1 MRYGVLGPLAVWT
14 DAGEPVKVAERKV
27 RALLADLLLH
37 EGRTVSAGRLA
48 EDLWPPGSR
57 PANPAA
63 TLQTRVWQLRRALAA
78 AEPGGRDLVVREH
91 GGYRLAAP
99 PESVDAGRFAAL
111 LARARTTEDPRTRA
125 AGLREALALWRGGA
139 YEDVADQDFAR
150 AEAARLEETRLTA
163 VEELAHARLAL
174 GEHGPLAAELADLV
188 DRHPLRERLR
198 AAHMTALYRA
208 GRQSEALAAYGDLR
222 RHLARELG
230 LEPGP
235 EVAALQ
241 RAILAQDPA
250 LLTGPRGRG
259 ERTARHGTAAADTRT
274 AGTDTQ
280 PPGTADAGKASPDA
294 AAGAAAPAPGTANT
308 APGSLPLPDPGPPP
322 SNLPAP
328 VTELIGRS
336 RELTDVRK
344 LLHTERLVTLTG
356 PGGVGKTR
364 LALEA
369 AAQALTDAPA
379 GLPGDFPDGVW
390 LAELAGRRC
399 HDDPADVIAQ
409 ALGVHDTEGRPT
421 HDVLA
426 DAVRAKRLLLVLD
439 NCEHLVEAVAP
450 LAARLLRA
458 APGLRI
464 LATSQEQLAIA
475 GETLYAVPPLDL
487 PHPGTPPAHTTAA
500 GTPTPSAAPAAEC
513 LHESSAV
520 RLFLARAAAAAP
532 GFRLDPGNAAAVAAI
547 CRRLDGIPLALE
559 LAATRVRA
567 LGVHHLAER
576 LDDRFRVLAAAGTRR
591 DAPERQRTLRA
602 TIAWSW
608 ELLTPAEQAVLRR
621 LSVFAAGTTLP
632 AAEAVCAGTDID
644 PADVADLLARLVDR
658 SLVVTTPA
666 PEGPRYGLL
675 ESVAAYA
682 LEELTAAGEHPRA
695 LRHHATHYTDLA
707 ERAAPHLHTR
717 TQARWLTVL
726 DAEAA
731 NLRRALD
738 TATTTG
744 ATALALRLANALAW
758 YWFLRGRHREGTR
771 ALTRAL
777 EAARTTAADGGTT
790 GNAPGG
796 GDTQGGGAARA
807 AAPLATAAAWHAGFA
822 LHDATAR
829 PPRSGGTRITGEHAP
844 GETHDGG
851 APAPQPATTGD
862 HTAPLPTRPGA
873 TGGSLPQWAHEP
885 PGTGSPYA
893 PPTATGTGLAARP
906 GGPLTP
912 DPDVPAPTAPAS
924 PAGDAD
930 TRAVWFLAF
939 AEANYGTIPRAA
951 VLADRALGESRTR
964 GDRWGEAAALVVQA
978 TVALFRGELTALARH
993 SATAARIFDA
1003 LGEDW
1008 GRLEAGEAM
1017 AEHAEITG
1025 DYARAA
1031 RLHRDDARRAEEL
1044 GLWAQQS
1051 YRLTGLARITM
1062 LTGDLAG
1069 SRRLHERA
1077 MALAVAHFDPVG
1089 EEFAEIGLGM
1099 VARRA
1104 GRPEAAE
1111 GHLRPWLTWW
1121 RGLDCSAAPRAV
1133 ALIAAELG
1141 FIAEERGDAEEAR
1154 ALQREGLAAA
1164 LESEDPRAAAL
1175 ALEGLAGVE
1184 TLTGNHLPAAR
1195 LLGTAAALRTAAG
1208 APLPTAERGDVDR
1221 ITARATTALG
1231 RKAFAEAHEEGQ
1243 KMPLTAHPA
1252 THQPPPTTGP

>member
-14 DAGEPVKVAERKV
+14 DAGEPVKVAERKT

-37 EGRTVSAGRLA
+37 EGRTVSAGRLV
-48 EDLWPPGSR
+48 EDLWPPGAR

-78 AEPGGRDLVVREH
+78 AEPGARDLVVRAH
-91 GGYRLAAP
+91 GGYRLAAA
-99 PESVDAGRFAAL
+99 PESVDAGRFTAL
-111 LARARTTEDPRTRA
+111 LTRARTADDPHVRA
-125 AGLREALALWRGGA
+125 ARLRDALALWRGGA

-150 AEAARLEETRLTA
+150 AAVARLEETRLTA
-163 VEELAHARLAL
+163 VEDLAHARLAL
-174 GEHGPLAAELADLV
+174 GEHGPLAAELGALA

-198 AAHMTALYRA
+198 TAHMTALYRA
-208 GRQSEALAAYGDLR
+208 GRQSEALAAYDDLR

-230 LEPGP
+230 LAPGP
-235 EVAALQ
+235 ETAALQ

-250 LLTGPRGRG
+250 L
-259 ERTARHGTAAADTRT
+259 RTA
-274 AGTDTQ
+274 AGRSE
-280 PPGTADAGKASPDA
+280 PPAGP
-294 AAGAAAPAPGTANT
+294 GRPAAPVPAMSPAGPA
-308 APGSLPLPDPGPPP
+308 PPP
-322 SNLPAP
+322 ANLPAP
-328 VTELIGRS
+328 VTDLVGRD

-344 LLHTERLVTLTG
+344 LLRTERLVTLTG

-399 HDDPADVIAQ
+399 YDDPADVIAET
-409 ALGVHDTEGRPT
+409 LGVHDTEGRPT

-439 NCEHLVEAVAP
+439 NCEHLVESVAP

-475 GETLYAVPPLDL
+475 GETLYAVPPLAL
-487 PHPGTPPAHTTAA
+487 PPPGHDAATTGTTAA
-500 GTPTPSAAPAAEC
+500 GTPAARTAAPSAEC

-532 GFRLDPGNAAAVAAI
+532 GFQLEPGNAAAVAAI

-567 LGVHHLAER
+567 LGVHRIAER
-576 LDDRFRVLAAAGTRR
+576 LDDRFRVLAAGGARR

-602 TIAWSW
+602 TIEWSW
-608 ELLTPAEQAVLRR
+608 ELLTPQEQAVLRR
-621 LSVFAAGTTLP
+621 LSVFATGTTLP

-658 SLVVTTPA
+658 SLVVTTPG
-666 PEGPRYGLL
+666 PEGRRYGLL
-675 ESVAAYA
+675 ESVAAYGLA
-682 LEELTAAGEHPRA
+682 ELTAAGEHPRA
-695 LRHHATHYTDLA
+695 LRHHASHHADLA
-707 ERAAPHLHTR
+707 ERAAPHLFTR
-717 TQARWLTVL
+717 TQARWLSLL

-744 ATALALRLANALAW
+744 DATLALRLANALAW
-758 YWFLRGRHREGTR
+758 YWFLRGRHRESTR
-771 ALTRAL
+771 ALSRAL
-777 EAARTTAADGGTT
+777 ETGTAAT
-790 GNAPGG
+790 AA
-796 GDTQGGGAARA
+796 GADAAHVAALRA
-807 AAPLATAAAWHAGFA
+807 SVAAWHAGFA
-822 LHDATAR
+822 LLDSAVRAPAR
-829 PPRSGGTRITGEHAP
+829 AGEARTYGTYETDETKETEEKNKTGETGDGGTPH
-844 GETHDGG
+844 
-851 APAPQPATTGD
+851 
-862 HTAPLPTRPGA
+862 
-873 TGGSLPQWAHEP
+873 
-885 PGTGSPYA
+885 
-893 PPTATGTGLAARP
+893 
-906 GGPLTP
+906 
-912 DPDVPAPTAPAS
+912 APTAGPAF
-924 PAGDAD
+924 PGDAAD
-930 TRAVWFLAF
+930 PRAVWFLAH
-939 AEANYGTIPRAA
+939 AEASFGSIPRAA
-951 VLADRALGESRTR
+951 ALADRALGEFRAR
-964 GDRWGEAAALVVQA
+964 GDRWGEAAALVVRS
-978 TVALFRGELTALARH
+978 TVALFRGDLAALARH
-993 SATAARIFDA
+993 SATAARIFDE

-1008 GRLEAGEAM
+1008 GRLEASEAM
-1017 AEHAEITG
+1017 AGHAEITG

-1051 YRLTGLARITM
+1051 YRLAGLGRVTM
-1062 LTGDLAG
+1062 LTGDLDE

-1077 MALAVAHFDPVG
+1077 MALATAHFDPAG

-1104 GRPEAAE
+1104 GRPETAE
-1111 GHLRPWLTWW
+1111 GHLRPWLEWW
-1121 RGLDCSAAPRAV
+1121 RGLDCSAAPRGV

-1141 FIAEERGDAEEAR
+1141 FLAEQRGDADEAR
-1154 ALQREGLAAA
+1154 AMQREGLAAA
-1164 LESEDPRAAAL
+1164 LASEDPRAAAL

-1184 TLTGNHLPAAR
+1184 TLTGNHAPAAR
-1195 LLGTAAALRTAAG
+1195 LLGTAAALRAAAG
-1208 APLPTAERGDVDR
+1208 APLPAAERGDVDR

-1231 RKAFAEAHEEGQ
+1231 AAGFAAAHEQGRG
-1243 KMPLTAHPA
+1243 MALTDHPAAHPEPHRA
-1252 THQPPPTTGP
+1252 TATA

>member
-37 EGRTVSAGRLA
+37 EGRTVSAGRLV
-48 EDLWPPGSR
+48 EDLWPTGSR

-63 TLQTRVWQLRRALAA
+63 TLQTRVWQLRRTLAA
-78 AEPGGRDLVVREH
+78 AEPGARDLVVREH
-91 GGYRLAAP
+91 RGYRLAVA

-111 LARARTTEDPRTRA
+111 LARARTTDDPQTRA

-163 VEELAHARLAL
+163 VEELAHARLTL
-174 GEHGPLAAELADLV
+174 GEHGPLAADLADLV
-188 DRHPLRERLR
+188 GRHPLRERLR

-208 GRQSEALAAYGDLR
+208 GRQSDALASYGDLR

-235 EVAALQ
+235 EVASLQ

-250 LLTGPRGRG
+250 LLAGPRGRG
-259 ERTARHGTAAADTRT
+259 QRTAGSGTAADAAT
-274 AGTDTQ
+274 AGAGSAGAGPAGTGTTGTSKTG
-280 PPGTADAGKASPDA
+280 PGAT
-294 AAGAAAPAPGTANT
+294 AGAAAPAPGATST
-308 APGSLPLPDPGPPP
+308 APGTPPEPAPQP

-328 VTELIGRS
+328 VTELIGRD

-344 LLHTERLVTLTG
+344 LLHTERLVTLAG

-399 HDDPADVIAQ
+399 YDDPADVIAQ

-439 NCEHLVEAVAP
+439 NCEHLVESVAP

-487 PHPGTPPAHTTAA
+487 PHLATPPAGTTAA
-500 GTPTPSAAPAAEC
+500 GTPLARAAAPSAAC

-532 GFRLDPGNAAAVAAI
+532 GFQLEPGNAAAVAAV

-567 LGVHHLAER
+567 LGVHRLAER

-608 ELLTPAEQAVLRR
+608 ELLTPDEQAVLRR
-621 LSVFAAGTTLP
+621 LSVFATGTTLP
-632 AAEAVCAGTDID
+632 AAEAVCAGTDLD

-658 SLVVTTPA
+658 SLVVTAPG

-675 ESVAAYA
+675 ESVAAYG

-695 LRHHATHYTDLA
+695 LRDHATHYAGLA
-707 ERAAPHLHTR
+707 ERAAPHLSTR
-717 TQARWLTVL
+717 AQTRWLTVL

-744 ATALALRLANALAW
+744 DAALALRLANSLAW

-777 EAARTTAADGGTT
+777 ETGTAARPPDGQAADVTVL
-790 GNAPGG
+790 
-796 GDTQGGGAARA
+796 RV
-807 AAPLATAAAWHAGFA
+807 TAAAWHAGFA
-822 LHDATAR
+822 L
-829 PPRSGGTRITGEHAP
+829 
-844 GETHDGG
+844 
-851 APAPQPATTGD
+851 
-862 HTAPLPTRPGA
+862 L
-873 TGGSLPQWAHEP
+873 GSAIRTP
-885 PGTGSPYA
+885 
-893 PPTATGTGLAARP
+893 ARP
-906 GGPLTP
+906 GEPGGAGTDGTYETP
-912 DPDVPAPTAPAS
+912 PENETHEDGAPHS
-924 PAGDAD
+924 PSDEPEFPGSDAD
-930 TRAVWFLAF
+930 TRAVWFLAQ
-939 AEANYGTIPRAA
+939 AEANFGSIPRAGA
-951 VLADRALGESRTR
+951 LADRVLAEFRTR

-978 TVALFRGELTALARH
+978 TVALFRGELAALARN
-993 SATAARIFDA
+993 SATAAGIFDD

-1031 RLHRDDARRAEEL
+1031 RLHRDDARRAAEL

-1051 YRLTGLARITM
+1051 YRLTGLGRITM
-1062 LTGDLAG
+1062 LTGDLTE
-1069 SRRLHERA
+1069 SRRLHEQA

-1111 GHLRPWLTWW
+1111 AHLRPWLLWW
-1121 RGLDCSAAPRAV
+1121 RGLDCSAAPRGV

-1141 FIAEERGDAEEAR
+1141 FIAEQRGDAEEAR

-1164 LESEDPRAAAL
+1164 LASQDPRAAAL

-1195 LLGTAAALRTAAG
+1195 LLGTAAALRTATG

-1221 ITARATTALG
+1221 ITARATKAVG
-1231 RKAFAEAHEEGQ
+1231 REAFAAAHEEGQ
-1243 KMPLTAHPA
+1243 NTPLTAHLS
-1252 THQPPPTTGP
+1252 THAPNNPTP

>member
-1 MRYGVLGPLAVWT
+1 MWT

-37 EGRTVSAGRLA
+37 EGRTVSAGRLI
-48 EDLWPPGSR
+48 EDLWPPGSL

-78 AEPGGRDLVVREH
+78 AEPGARDLVVREH

-111 LARARTTEDPRTRA
+111 LARARTTEDPEKRA

-150 AEAARLEETRLTA
+150 AEVARLEETRLTA
-163 VEELAHARLAL
+163 AEELAHARLAL

-241 RAILAQDPA
+241 RAILAQDAA
-250 LLTGPRGRG
+250 LLAGSAEPASARTGGG
-259 ERTARHGTAAADTRT
+259 
-274 AGTDTQ
+274 
-280 PPGTADAGKASPDA
+280 PDK
-294 AAGAAAPAPGTANT
+294 AGAAAAAPGTAST
-308 APGSLPLPDPGPPP
+308 TPGTPAPDPPP

-328 VTELIGRS
+328 VTELIGRD

-344 LLHTERLVTLTG
+344 LLHTERLVTLAG

-369 AAQALTDAPA
+369 AAQALTDTPA

-399 HDDPADVIAQ
+399 YDDPADVIAQ

-487 PHPGTPPAHTTAA
+487 PRPGTPPAHTTAA
-500 GTPTPSAAPAAEC
+500 GTPTPSATAPSATAPAAEC

-532 GFRLDPGNAAAVAAI
+532 GFQLDPGNTAAVAAI

-567 LGVHHLAER
+567 LGVHRLAER

-632 AAEAVCAGTDID
+632 AAEAVCAGTDIA

-658 SLVVTTPA
+658 SLVVTAPG

-695 LRHHATHYTDLA
+695 LRHHATHYTGLA
-707 ERAAPHLHTR
+707 ERAAPHLYTR
-717 TQARWLTVL
+717 TQTRWLTVL

-744 ATALALRLANALAW
+744 AAALALRLANALAW

-777 EAARTTAADGGTT
+777 EAARTAEAGGGAD
-790 GNAPGG
+790 APGG
-796 GDTQGGGAARA
+796 GDVPGAAR
-807 AAPLATAAAWHAGFA
+807 LATGATWHAGFT
-822 LHDATAR
+822 LLDATAR
-829 PPRSGGTRITGEHAP
+829 PPRSGGTRGSGEYVP
-844 GETHDGG
+844 RETHDSGG
-851 APAPQPATTGD
+851 PGQQPASTGD
-862 HTAPLPTRPGA
+862 HTAPR
-873 TGGSLPQWAHEP
+873 
-885 PGTGSPYA
+885 
-893 PPTATGTGLAARP
+893 
-906 GGPLTP
+906 
-912 DPDVPAPTAPAS
+912 
-924 PAGDAD
+924 DAD

-939 AEANYGTIPRAA
+939 AEANFGSIPRAA
-951 VLADRALGESRTR
+951 VFADRALGDFRTR
-964 GDRWGEAAALVVQA
+964 GDRWGEAAALVVMA
-978 TVALFRGELTALARH
+978 TVALFRGELAALAQN
-993 SATAARIFDA
+993 SATAARIFDE

-1051 YRLTGLARITM
+1051 YRLTGLGRITM
-1062 LTGDLAG
+1062 LTGDLAE

-1111 GHLRPWLTWW
+1111 AHLRPWLTWW
-1121 RGLDCSAAPRAV
+1121 RGLDCSAAPRGV

-1141 FIAEERGDAEEAR
+1141 FIAEQRGDVEEAR

-1164 LESEDPRAAAL
+1164 LASEDPRAAAL

-1184 TLTGNHLPAAR
+1184 TLTGNHVPAAR

-1221 ITARATTALG
+1221 ITTRATAALG

-1243 KMPLTAHPA
+1243 EMPLPSHPA
-1252 THQPPPTTGP
+1252 TRQPPPATVP

>member
-27 RALLADLLLH
+27 RALLADLLAH
-37 EGRTVSAGRLA
+37 EGRTVSAGRLV
-48 EDLWPPGSR
+48 EDLWPTGTR

-63 TLQTRVWQLRRALAA
+63 TLQTRVWQLRRTLAA
-78 AEPGGRDLVVREH
+78 AEPAARDQVVREH
-91 GGYRLAAP
+91 GGYRLAAA

-111 LARARTTEDPRTRA
+111 TARARTTADPHVRA
-125 AGLREALALWRGGA
+125 ARLREALALWRGGA

-150 AEAARLEETRLTA
+150 AEAARLEENRLTA

-174 GEHGPLAAELADLV
+174 GEHGPLAAELGGLV

-222 RHLARELG
+222 RRLARDLG

-235 EVAALQ
+235 ELAALQ

-250 LLTGPRGRG
+250 L
-259 ERTARHGTAAADTRT
+259 D
-274 AGTDTQ
+274 
-280 PPGTADAGKASPDA
+280 ADAGTGTRAEAGGRRDA
-294 AAGAAAPAPGTANT
+294 RTAAPGTDGTGLPAG
-308 APGSLPLPDPGPPP
+308 APPARPAPPP

-328 VTELIGRS
+328 VTELVGRD

-344 LLHTERLVTLTG
+344 LLRTERLVTLGG

-369 AAQALTDAPA
+369 AARALADAPP

-399 HDDPADVIAQ
+399 HDDPADALAQ
-409 ALGVHDTEGRPT
+409 VLGVHDTGGRPT

-464 LATSQEQLAIA
+464 LATSQEPLAIA
-475 GETLYAVPPLDL
+475 GETLYAVPPLTL
-487 PHPGTPPAHTTAA
+487 PPHHPAAPAATAA
-500 GTPTPSAAPAAEC
+500 GTAALGAAPSAEC
-513 LHESSAV
+513 LQESSAV

-532 GFRLDPGNAAAVAAI
+532 GFQLEPGNAAAVAAV

-567 LGVHHLAER
+567 LGVHRLAER
-576 LDDRFRVLAAAGTRR
+576 LDDRFRVLAAGSTRR

-602 TIAWSW
+602 MIEWSW
-608 ELLTPAEQAVLRR
+608 ELLAPAEQAVLRR
-621 LSVFAAGTTLP
+621 LSVFAAGATLP

-658 SLVVTTPA
+658 SLVVTAPG

-675 ESVAAYA
+675 ESVAAYG

-695 LRHHATHYTDLA
+695 LRDHATHYADLA
-707 ERAAPHLHTR
+707 QRAAPHLFTR
-717 TQARWLTVL
+717 AQTRWLTTL

-731 NLRRALD
+731 DLRRALD

-744 ATALALRLANALAW
+744 DAAPALRLANALAW
-758 YWFLRGRHREGTR
+758 YWFLRGRHRESTR
-771 ALTRAL
+771 ALARAL
-777 EAARTTAADGGTT
+777 ETGTPGAPDDGSDRVAAL
-790 GNAPGG
+790 
-796 GDTQGGGAARA
+796 RA
-807 AAPLATAAAWHAGFA
+807 TVAAWHAGFA
-822 LHDATAR
+822 LLDAAVRTPA
-829 PPRSGGTRITGEHAP
+829 GP
-844 GETHDGG
+844 GEPAAAGG
-851 APAPQPATTGD
+851 APG
-862 HTAPLPTRPGA
+862 
-873 TGGSLPQWAHEP
+873 
-885 PGTGSPYA
+885 
-893 PPTATGTGLAARP
+893 P
-906 GGPLTP
+906 GGPAGAAGTEGSAGPHEAYRNDRKDDGSGWP
-912 DPDVPAPTAPAS
+912 DGRGGTGPAAPG
-924 PAGDAD
+924 PEFPGDAAD
-930 TRAVWFLAF
+930 TRAVWFLAH
-939 AEANYGTIPRAA
+939 AESNFGSIARAA
-951 VLADRALGESRTR
+951 VLADRTLAEFRTR

-978 TVALFRGELTALARH
+978 TVALFRGDLAALARN
-993 SATAARIFDA
+993 SATAARAFDE

-1031 RLHRDDARRAEEL
+1031 RLHRDDARRAGEL

-1051 YRLTGLARITM
+1051 YRLTGLGRITM
-1062 LTGDLAG
+1062 LTGDLDE

-1077 MALAVAHFDPVG
+1077 MALATAHFDPAG

-1104 GRPEAAE
+1104 RRPEAAE
-1111 GHLRPWLTWW
+1111 AHLYPWLRWW
-1121 RGLDCSAAPRAV
+1121 RGLGCSAAPRGV

-1141 FIAEERGDAEEAR
+1141 FVAEPRGEAEEAR
-1154 ALQREGLAAA
+1154 AMQREGLAAA
-1164 LESEDPRAAAL
+1164 LVSGDPRAAAL
-1175 ALEGLAGVE
+1175 ALAGLAGVE
-1184 TLTGNHLPAAR
+1184 TLTGAHLPAAR
-1195 LLGTAAALRTAAG
+1195 LLGTATALRTAAG
-1208 APLPTAERGDVDR
+1208 AALPPAERGDVDR
-1221 ITARATTALG
+1221 IAARAAAG
-1231 RKAFAEAHEEGQ
+1231 VSAAACAAAHEQGRG
-1243 KMPLTAHPA
+1243 MALTDHPA
-1252 THQPPPTTGP
+1252 THPAPSPAAAATATP

>member
-37 EGRTVSAGRLA
+37 EGRTVSADRLV
-48 EDLWPPGSR
+48 EDLWPPEAR

-78 AEPGGRDLVVREH
+78 AEPDARELVVREH
-91 GGYRLAAP
+91 GGYRLAAGP
-99 PESVDAGRFAAL
+99 DSVDARRFTAL
-111 LARARTTEDPRTRA
+111 LARARTTDAPDARA
-125 AGLREALALWRGGA
+125 ARLREALALWRGGA
-139 YEDVADQDFAR
+139 YEDVADRDFTR
-150 AEAARLEETRLTA
+150 AEVTRLEENRLTA

-174 GEHGPLAAELADLV
+174 GEHGPLAAELGDLV
-188 DRHPLRERLR
+188 ARHPLRERLR

-208 GRQSEALAAYGDLR
+208 GRQSEALTAYDDLR

-230 LEPGP
+230 LTPGP
-235 EVAALQ
+235 EVTALQ

-250 LLTGPRGRG
+250 LGTTATALTVPAAV
-259 ERTARHGTAAADTRT
+259 TA
-274 AGTDTQ
+274 Q
-280 PPGTADAGKASPDA
+280 
-294 AAGAAAPAPGTANT
+294 
-308 APGSLPLPDPGPPP
+308 PP

-328 VTELIGRS
+328 VTELIGRH

-344 LLHTERLVTLTG
+344 LLHTERLVTLGG

-364 LALEA
+364 LALEV
-369 AAQALTDAPA
+369 AAQAVTDAPA

-390 LAELAGRRC
+390 VAELAGRRC
-399 HDDPADVIAQ
+399 YDDPADVVAHV
-409 ALGVHDTEGRPT
+409 LGVHDTEGRPT
-421 HDVLA
+421 HDVLT

-439 NCEHLVEAVAP
+439 NCEHLVESVAP

-464 LATSQEQLAIA
+464 LATSQEPLAIA
-475 GETLYAVPPLDL
+475 GETLYAVPPLTL
-487 PHPGTPPAHTTAA
+487 PPPHWESAPADTTAA
-500 GTPTPSAAPAAEC
+500 GTAATRTAPASTAEPSAEC
-513 LHESSAV
+513 LQESSAV

-532 GFRLDPGNAAAVAAI
+532 GFQLDPDGAAAVAAI

-567 LGVHHLAER
+567 LGVHRLAER
-576 LDDRFRVLAAAGTRR
+576 LDDRFRVLAAGSTRR

-602 TIAWSW
+602 TITWSW

-621 LSVFAAGTTLP
+621 LSVFATGTTLP

-658 SLVVTTPA
+658 SLVVTTPG
-666 PEGPRYGLL
+666 PDGPRYGLL
-675 ESVAAYA
+675 ESVAAYG
-682 LEELTAAGEHPRA
+682 LEELTAAGEHAHA
-695 LRHHATHYTDLA
+695 LRRHAAHYADLA
-707 ERAAPHLHTR
+707 QRAAPHLYTR
-717 TQARWLTVL
+717 TQARWLTCL

-744 ATALALRLANALAW
+744 DATLALRLANALAW
-758 YWFLRGRHREGTR
+758 YWFLRGRHRESTR

-777 EAARTTAADGGTT
+777 ETGAPGTSGTT
-790 GNAPGG
+790 G
-796 GDTQGGGAARA
+796 TTGAARDAERAEGADEA
-807 AAPLATAAAWHAGFA
+807 ADVAALRATVAAWHAGFA
-822 LHDATAR
+822 RLDAAVRTPAR
-829 PPRSGGTRITGEHAP
+829 PDAPRGTATPGTYETGGTGETGETDGT
-844 GETHDGG
+844 GET
-851 APAPQPATTGD
+851 GD
-862 HTAPLPTRPGA
+862 AVE
-873 TGGSLPQWAHEP
+873 TGGTNQADADCAPD
-885 PGTGSPYA
+885 
-893 PPTATGTGLAARP
+893 PPTTEP
-906 GGPLTP
+906 GFP
-912 DPDVPAPTAPAS
+912 
-924 PAGDAD
+924 GDAAD
-930 TRAVWFLAF
+930 SRAVWFLAH
-939 AEANYGTIPRAA
+939 AEANFGSIARAA
-951 VLADRALGESRTR
+951 VLADRAMGEFRTR
-964 GDRWGEAAALVVQA
+964 GDRWGEAAAFVVQA
-978 TVALFRGELTALARH
+978 TVALFRGDLAGLARK
-993 SATAARIFDA
+993 SATAVRIFDE

-1025 DYARAA
+1025 DYALAA

-1051 YRLTGLARITM
+1051 YRLAGLGRITM
-1062 LTGDLAG
+1062 LTGDLPE

-1077 MALAVAHFDPVG
+1077 MALATAHFDPVG

-1111 GHLRPWLTWW
+1111 AHLRPWLEWW
-1121 RGLDCSAAPRAV
+1121 RGLDCSAAPRGV

-1141 FIAEERGDAEEAR
+1141 FLAEQRGDAAQAR
-1154 ALQREGLAAA
+1154 AMQREGLAAA
-1164 LESEDPRAAAL
+1164 LLSEDPRAAAL

-1184 TLTGNHLPAAR
+1184 TLAGNHAPAAR

-1208 APLPTAERGDVDR
+1208 APLPEAERGDVDR
-1221 ITARATTALG
+1221 ITARATAALG
-1231 RKAFAEAHEEGQ
+1231 EAAFAAAHEEGRT
-1243 KMPLTAHPA
+1243 MTVTDHPA
-1252 THQPPPTTGP
+1252 THRNHGRTRARPPAARSD